1 MAVTRAMSASTFPLP
16 PADAA
21 ASTDLCVTSQVV
33 GHRAVLGVDGE
44 VDLDSVAALAA
55 AIDSAEAAGATELW
69 IDLSQTS
76 FMDSSGLHLLLDT
89 RSRMA
94 QSNRRL
100 AVICPAGCVR
110 RLFDISGAAEALPL
124 YEDRAAAHR
133 AA

>member
-1 MAVTRAMSASTFPLP
+1 MALTRDVRIDLSAPTGRRRGAGGPVRDVS
-16 PADAA
+16 
-21 ASTDLCVTSQVV
+21 
-33 GHRAVLGVDGE
+33 GE

-55 AIDSAEAAGATELW
+55 AIDYAEAAGASELW
-69 IDLSQTS
+69 IDLSETD

-94 QSNRRL
+94 QLNRRL

-110 RLFDISGAAEALPL
+110 RLFDISGAAAALPL

>member
-1 MAVTRAMSASTFPLP
+1 MSASTFPLP

-21 ASTDLCVTSQVV
+21 APADLCVTSQVV
-33 GHRAVLGVDGE
+33 GHRTVLGVDGE

-55 AIDSAEAAGATELW
+55 AIDYAEAAGASELW
-69 IDLSQTS
+69 IDLSETD

-94 QSNRRL
+94 QLNRRL

-110 RLFDISGAAEALPL
+110 RLFDISGAAAALPL